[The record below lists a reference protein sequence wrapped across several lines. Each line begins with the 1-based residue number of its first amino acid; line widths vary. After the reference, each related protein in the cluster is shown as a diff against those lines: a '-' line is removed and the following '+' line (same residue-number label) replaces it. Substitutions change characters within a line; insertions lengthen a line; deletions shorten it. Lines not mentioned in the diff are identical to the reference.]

1 MSSKRELYVI
11 GDSLKGIFLKKEH
24 GASFNGPLVGVHADS
39 DHYMERDLKNGNIY
53 TLRVT
58 DKEIKCV
65 KNKYANDKKCT
76 IIPRC
81 KMDHSIL
88 TMFKI
93 YDGFFCFFNNLDQV
107 WIFDDYNPENMLCD
121 INLSTIYD
129 LQKFNHI
136 IFERIFSSELDD
148 IFYSNGYFVK
158 IYKQRKHLAINCKEW
173 NVLKM
178 ILTKEN
184 IISNEEIKQVVG
196 NDVLGIIEKFHGD
209 YYQKDFVIE
218 IGPNLCDEEM
228 EIVTIKL
235 SLGVIINSYLQI
247 VDAMKKHIKKTKEN
261 VTYGEDEFEE
271 DDEYEEEDEYEENDQ
286 FEDVFYDEKLI
297 HLLSVD

>member
-1 MSSKRELYVI
+1 MSSKRELFVI
-11 GDSLKGIFLKKEH
+11 GDSLNGIFLKKEH
-24 GASFNGPLVGVHADS
+24 GASFNGPPVGVPADS
-39 DHYMERDLKNGNIY
+39 DHYMESDLKNGNIY
-53 TLRVT
+53 ILRVT

-65 KNKYANDKKCT
+65 KNKYASDKKCT

-81 KMDHSIL
+81 KMDHSNL

-158 IYKQRKHLAINCKEW
+158 IYKQRKHVAINCKEW

-184 IISNEEIKQVVG
+184 IISNEVG

-261 VTYGEDEFEE
+261 VIYGEDEFEE
-271 DDEYEEEDEYEENDQ
+271 DDEY
-286 FEDVFYDEKLI
+286 EDVFYDEKLI